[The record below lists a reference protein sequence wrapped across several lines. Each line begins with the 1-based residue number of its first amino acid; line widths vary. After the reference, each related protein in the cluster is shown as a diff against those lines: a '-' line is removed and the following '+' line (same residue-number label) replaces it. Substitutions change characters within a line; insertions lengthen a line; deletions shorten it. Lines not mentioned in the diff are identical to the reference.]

1 MNLTK
6 PEIKDLRKVSVKI
19 FCQPNNGE
27 GSGTIVLVD
36 NVFYVLTAAHVIKAP
51 NIDAPLPVENIKVA
65 LYRNSN
71 VFNFK
76 VTKVLLFDIQ
86 KDKDAAVIVV
96 ENIENAPISGMDS
109 VRLLAKEIAGGAT
122 LCGYRKDET
131 NLRINKVEKRR
142 SDIWSVDINLTS
154 QNINAKTNFEATSGG
169 GVFYSDNEGT
179 LFLTAFMTGIHTL
192 RGTNNEI
199 DCPTALGFAKLN
211 QLQCIVDEGNYQFV
225 QETGEAEFFN
235 SRLKIKRLPHS
246 SYSENQKGEFLE
258 NEKTKEIIDALRD
271 DDKQTLL
278 LTALSGMGKSKLIY
292 EAFRHTEKNPNRYYA
307 KYSGNEDDLLA
318 EAAQIM
324 KQNFG
329 EDGIIIIDDCPLE
342 FLHQMVSCRNQN
354 NPQFRIIA
362 ANHDYFN
369 EKLKLR
375 KKEEVL
381 WLNPKDMRKR
391 VDEYIDVKLPADHYP
406 EEDVKAIKELAG
418 GYPQMAIE
426 LVTAYL
432 KENKAGVEVVEHLM
446 PKLLN
451 LGEQDN
457 DKMTMM
463 QTLSLCMPFPYR
475 GKPREAFNY
484 IINYEHITP
493 LGSLGFTQRRSL
505 AERLIKQY
513 NPTLVDVLGDWL
525 HVRPFPLA
533 VWLTAQWFKNVC
545 NSSDHF
551 KEMIENIQSQEEE
564 IQEYIS
570 EGFCKHIQQMTGD
583 KAAFELVGELVRRDV
598 NDPFFNEEV
607 VCSGLGSQLFLAM
620 STVNPSAVADCI
632 YDIVNSKSIEW
643 LRKEF
648 GGKGR
653 RNVVWALEKLCFA
666 KESYE
671 KAVLVLA
678 KLAIAENED
687 YGNNATAQLKQLFHV
702 QLAGTEVD
710 LTVRL
715 NTLKTLV
722 EMGNDYQSIALGCIS
737 EAFRNGQF
745 VKMGGAEK
753 FGFENKKDYAP
764 KTYKEIY
771 DYWFDCRDLLT
782 SIIDSN
788 PSNVDL
794 VAKVVVD
801 NTFQWIRD
809 GNWNVM
815 NPLIEKVIEIKGAEW
830 DAEYEQ
836 LERARRI
843 LKESE
848 IGKLSLEYIEQWIER
863 LRPSTFITDLKEAR
877 NQLWANYKMKDSEI
891 VQLSAQL
898 FDPLAEKFIAQK
910 IYENENEVRLIL
922 NDNEYIDNRFATKI
936 SETLG
941 HEEITVF
948 FDVILKVVLEADD
961 NYHSSFLLNF
971 CDAAKN
977 RDELLVFL
985 NKLYENDRKG
995 LYIRILAFT
1004 EHDDL
1009 RNFYRVGK
1017 EEKTG
1022 KLPKNSLMTYLN
1034 YFRAITKS
1042 RYENMVKAIHDTY
1055 PQNYTMLVDFVLV
1068 HRIFMDHDEDVDCK
1082 SAIRNALIHYPIG
1095 GDNDR
1100 NFYEYVRLVVHI
1112 LEHTKED
1119 KEFAKAINLK
1129 MIELYNSKFVH
1140 LNSEGLFTELLRDYL
1155 DVIWDDF
1162 IEKFLSPD
1170 YYLFYFQVKDELGSG
1185 YGFGKGPLFELGDE
1199 RIKDLCMRYPDSAPA
1214 RIASMAPC
1222 YDTVD
1227 NGDRIRGNE
1236 RFSSW
1241 FIWLLDKFGSVKE
1254 VRDSLHANL
1263 NSYSWT
1269 GTTIPLHQ
1277 TNIKC
1282 FEDLL
1287 NHPNPD
1293 VVEWA
1298 RLCLKDEKMMLE
1310 REQSS
1315 VDFMKLRYDM

>member
-1 MNLTK
+1 MFLTK
-6 PEIKDLRKVSVKI
+6 PEIKDLKKVAVKI
-19 FCQPNNGE
+19 FCQPDNGE
-27 GSGTIVLVD
+27 GSGTIVLVND
-36 NVFYVLTAAHVIKAP
+36 VFYVLTAAHVIQAK
-51 NIDAPLPVENIKVA
+51 DKEAPLPADDIKVA

-71 VFNFK
+71 VFNLR
-76 VTKVLLFDIQ
+76 VIDIPLFDIP
-86 KDKDAAVIVV
+86 KDVAVMIV
-96 ENIENAPISGMDS
+96 ENTENAPVSGLDKVS
-109 VRLLAKEIAGGAT
+109 LLAKEIAGEAT
-122 LCGYRKDET
+122 LCGYRWKET
-131 NLRINKVEKRR
+131 NLRINQVNRR
-142 SDIWSVDINLTS
+142 ASGIWTVDINLTS
-154 QNINAKTNFEATSGG
+154 QNINAQANFEATSGG
-169 GVFYSDNEGT
+169 GVFYSDNEGG
-179 LFLTAFMTGIHTL
+179 LYLSAYMTGIHSY

-199 DCPTALGFAKLN
+199 DCPSALEFARVEALKS
-211 QLQCIVDEGNYQFV
+211 IVDESDYQFV
-225 QETGEAEFFN
+225 QETGEAGFFN
-235 SRLKIKRLPHS
+235 KRQKIKPLPVS
-246 SYSENQKGEFLE
+246 SYAENQTGEFLE
-258 NEKTKEIIDALRD
+258 NDKTKEIIDALRD
-271 DDKQTLL
+271 DDQPTLI

-292 EAFRHTEKNPNRYYA
+292 EAFHQTERRNPNRYFA
-307 KYSGNEDDLLA
+307 KYSGDEDDLLA

-324 KQNFG
+324 KRNEDG
-329 EDGIIIIDDCPLE
+329 DGIIIIDDCPLD
-342 FLHQMVSCRNQN
+342 FLLQMISCRNQN

-381 WLNPKDMRKR
+381 WLNPNDMRVR
-391 VDEYIDVKLPADHYP
+391 VNEYIDQNLPNDRFP

-426 LVTAYL
+426 LVSAYL
-432 KENKAGVEVVEHLM
+432 KEKKAGVEVVEHLM

-451 LGEQDN
+451 LGEHDN
-457 DKMTMM
+457 EAMTMM

-493 LGSLGFTQRRSL
+493 LGPVNFTQRRSL

-513 NPTLVDVLGDWL
+513 NPTLVDILGDWL

-545 NSSDHF
+545 NSSEHF
-551 KEMIENIQSQEEE
+551 KEMIDNIQLQE
-564 IQEYIS
+564 QEVQGYIS

-607 VCSGLGSQLFLAM
+607 ICSGLGSQLFLAM
-620 STVNPSAVADCI
+620 STVNPAAVAECI
-632 YDIVNSKSIEW
+632 YDIVKGKSFDW
-643 LRKEF
+643 LKNEF
-648 GGKGR
+648 DGDGR

-671 KAVLVLA
+671 KAVQVLA
-678 KLAIAENED
+678 KLAIAENEN
-687 YGNNATAQLKQLFHV
+687 YGNNATAQLNQLFHV

-710 LTVRL
+710 LTQRF
-715 NTLKTLV
+715 NTLKKLV
-722 EMGNDYQSIALGCIS
+722 DLGDAYLVIALRCIS

-764 KTYKEIY
+764 KSYKEIY
-771 DYWFDCRDLLT
+771 DYWYDCRDLLISLMT
-782 SIIDSN
+782 TK
-788 PSNVDL
+788 PSSVNM

-809 GNWNVM
+809 GNWNVL
-815 NPLIEKVIEIKGAEW
+815 NPLIEKVVEIRGNKW
-830 DAEYEQ
+830 DDEYEQ
-836 LERARRI
+836 LERARRL
-843 LKESE
+843 LKENE
-848 IGKLSLEYIEQWIER
+848 IGKLSLEYIEQWIEKI
-863 LRPSTFITDLKEAR
+863 RPSSFITDLKEAR
-877 NQLWANYKMKDSEI
+877 NQLWADYRMKDEDI

-898 FDPLAEKFIAQK
+898 FDPLADKFIAQE
-910 IYENENEVRLIL
+910 IYKNEDEVRLIL
-922 NDNEYIDNRFATKI
+922 NDNEYIDNRFAKKI
-936 SETLG
+936 SETLS
-941 HEEITVF
+941 HEEITEF
-948 FDVILKVVLEADD
+948 FDVILKVVLEGDD
-961 NYHSSFLLNF
+961 NYHSSFLLSF
-971 CDAAKN
+971 CDEAKD
-977 RDELLVFL
+977 REELLVFL
-985 NKLYENDRKG
+985 KKLYDNDRKG
-995 LYIRILAFT
+995 LYIRILAFA

-1009 RNFYRVGK
+1009 RNFYRIGE
-1017 EEKTG
+1017 EEKSC
-1022 KLPKNSLMTYLN
+1022 KLPKNSLVTYLS

-1042 RYENMVKAIHDTY
+1042 RYENMVKAINENY
-1055 PQNYTMLVDFVLV
+1055 PEDYKLLVDFVLI
-1068 HRIFMDHDEDVDCK
+1068 HRIFMDHDEDLDCK
-1082 SAIRNALIHYPIG
+1082 SAIRNAIIHYPVV
-1095 GDNDR
+1095 GDSDR
-1100 NFYEYVRLVVHI
+1100 NFYEYIRLVVHI

-1119 KEFAKAINLK
+1119 KDFAKAINHK

-1140 LNSEGLFTELLRDYL
+1140 LNSEGLFTELLRDYR
-1155 DVIWDDF
+1155 DVIWDEF

-1185 YGFGKGPLFELGDE
+1185 FGFGTGPFFELGDE
-1199 RIKDLCMRYPDSAPA
+1199 LIKDLCLKHPDSAPA

-1222 YDTVD
+1222 YDAVD
-1227 NGDRIRGNE
+1227 KDAGLGGNE

-1241 FIWLLDKFGSVKE
+1241 FIWLLDNFGSMKE

-1263 NSYSWT
+1263 GSYSWT

-1282 FEDLL
+1282 FENLY
-1287 NHPNPD
+1287 NHTNPD

-1298 RLCLKDEKMMLE
+1298 HLCAKDEKTMLE